1 MKGPNMKQFL
11 TIFTHELTKYFKD
24 KVFLITT
31 LVLTLLVVGGL
42 FMPRIQATIK
52 TNESSH
58 SNEEQKTVILI
69 KSDRKDLESLLP
81 AFISSFPQ
89 KDVKITYDDTDK
101 IKKQLKDQTVS
112 SAFLVSSDLKSFT
125 YLTNVALLEDPN
137 IEIMN
142 ETLKRLYTSNYLQ
155 KHGLSASQIA
165 GLQDL
170 TINHQIENIDEGGS
184 KNFWYAYIMTFVLY
198 LVIMLF
204 GQKVA
209 MSVITEKTSRAM
221 EVLITSAKPAS
232 LMFGKIM
239 AAFTAS
245 LSQLLVI
252 FGFAILSYQYNA
264 SYFEKN
270 PLVGI
275 LFNIPGS
282 LVVYAIIFFILGF
295 LIYSFLFGAMGS
307 TVSKV
312 EDMSSA
318 LLLVQMIFA
327 VGFVITSSAMN
338 STDINN
344 PTMQFLSFFPL
355 TSSMAMFTRIA
366 MSEVPFIQIL
376 GSIIILLVST
386 GLIGIIAAKIYRVGV
401 LLYGTKPNLRQII
414 KAIREN

>member
-1 MKGPNMKQFL
+1 MLSP
-11 TIFTHELTKYFKD
+11 
-24 KVFLITT
+24 
-31 LVLTLLVVGGL
+31 
-42 FMPRIQATIK
+42 
-52 TNESSH
+52 
-58 SNEEQKTVILI
+58 
-69 KSDRKDLESLLP
+69 
-81 AFISSFPQ
+81 
-89 KDVKITYDDTDK
+89 
-101 IKKQLKDQTVS
+101 KKPHAPWK
-112 SAFLVSSDLKSFT
+112 
-125 YLTNVALLEDPN
+125 
-137 IEIMN
+137 
-142 ETLKRLYTSNYLQ
+142 
-155 KHGLSASQIA
+155 
-165 GLQDL
+165 
-170 TINHQIENIDEGGS
+170 
-184 KNFWYAYIMTFVLY
+184 
-198 LVIMLF
+198 
-204 GQKVA
+204 
-209 MSVITEKTSRAM
+209 
-221 EVLITSAKPAS
+221 
-232 LMFGKIM
+232 
-239 AAFTAS
+239 
-245 LSQLLVI
+245 
-252 FGFAILSYQYNA
+252 

-282 LVVYAIIFFILGF
+282 LVAYAIIFFILGF

-401 LLYGTKPNLRQII
+401 LMYGTKPNLRQII

>member
-1 MKGPNMKQFL
+1 MKQFL

-275 LFNIPGS
+275 LNIPGS

-401 LLYGTKPNLRQII
+401 LMYGTKPNLRQII